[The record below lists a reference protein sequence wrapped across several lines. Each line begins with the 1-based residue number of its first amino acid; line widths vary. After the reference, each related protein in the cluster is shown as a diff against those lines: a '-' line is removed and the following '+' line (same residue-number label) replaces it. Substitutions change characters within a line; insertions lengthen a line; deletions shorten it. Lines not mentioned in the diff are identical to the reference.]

1 MGRIGG
7 EVRGARYDMNVY
19 KQEQSRKTN
28 NGPQKNENEH
38 AQIDVTR
45 WFAQQKMQAR
55 NEPKKASRKATTR
68 QNKKQTSEYQSIIC
82 A

>member
-1 MGRIGG
+1 
-7 EVRGARYDMNVY
+7 MNVY

-45 WFAQQKMQAR
+45 WVVHQKKTSTKR
-55 NEPKKASRKATTR
+55 GKKTSNKSFIKEKKNQTT
-68 QNKKQTSEYQSIIC
+68 K
-82 A
+82 

>member
-45 WFAQQKMQAR
+45 WFAQQKKQAR
-55 NEPKKASRKATTR
+55 N
-68 QNKKQTSEYQSIIC
+68 
-82 A
+82 